1 MLFENK
7 KLSECGFNDKKSMGW
22 MKVLL
27 KCKWS
32 IIWEYVLK

>member
-22 MKVLL
+22 MKVLEITNGT
-27 KCKWS
+27 S
-32 IIWEYVLK
+32 YGNMS

>member
-22 MKVLL
+22 MKVL
-27 KCKWS
+27 KCKWN